1 MEILENEMY
10 DDYAAEFQFEMI
22 KILNETL
29 KKHKIPL
36 ETRKEICGDFTFDF
50 SMLIDQG
57 EINDMTPNVT
67 FFKEDEN
74 KLHFGSTTFILSN
87 VSQQIKMNESTK
99 LSGDVAYSGANK

>member
-1 MEILENEMY
+1 MEVLENELY

-29 KKHKIPL
+29 KKHNIPV

-57 EINDMTPNVT
+57 EISDTLPRVT
-67 FFKEDEN
+67 FYKEDE
-74 KLHFGSTTFILSN
+74 KVLHFGSLTFDFHDYAFGN
-87 VSQQIKMNESTK
+87 TDAVFEEEDEQTK
-99 LSGDVAYSGANK
+99 

>member
-1 MEILENEMY
+1 MEILENELY

-29 KKHKIPL
+29 KKHKIPV

-57 EINDMTPNVT
+57 KISNTLPKVT
-67 FFKEDEN
+67 FYKKAEQI
-74 KLHFGSTTFILSN
+74 LHFGSLTFDFHDYAFGN
-87 VSQQIKMNESTK
+87 TDAVFEEEN
-99 LSGDVAYSGANK
+99 